1 MQSIDVSE
9 EHIAFIFRVEKYAKQ
24 DTSVKAG
31 GKQSHLFQA
40 DILLCLFFNPEDEGD
55 MFLRN
60 VDWLSTDYTALYD
73 RR

>member
-1 MQSIDVSE
+1 LE
-9 EHIAFIFRVEKYAKQ
+9 EHITFIFRVETEQ

-31 GKQSHLFQA
+31 DKQSFHAGF
-40 DILLCLFFNPEDEGD
+40 LLGAIFKPVDGGD

-60 VDWLSTDYTALYD
+60 IVCLSTDYTALYP